1 MKRISQK
8 HFYQYLKCPSWI
20 GHDAKEQ
27 RLENALKDR
36 LQQDGLLPSQ
46 EKEIL
51 KGKMVIDISAKGHGD
66 AMSVRSDIEEL
77 FARTLEEMKKGTQTI
92 YGGVLVH
99 GRFVGEPDLLE
110 RVEGK
115 SKLGGYY
122 YVACDIKRSR
132 HLKEEYRLQ
141 GCFYAELLGLI
152 QGTKPQ
158 QGYIM
163 RPNKEVEGYLLEETA
178 TKYRLTLDAIERIMD
193 GEEEP
198 HFLTS
203 DCKQSPWF
211 STCKKDAVECDV
223 LSRLNR
229 IWRSE
234 VKELEAAGFK
244 TVTEFARM
252 HPDLISS
259 KVSGITRDRLD
270 FLHLQARAL
279 LENRFLK
286 VGSVDLPESD
296 LALIVDVESDPLRDV
311 HYLFGVLEKGDGIDV
326 YHSFLAKDPK
336 DERKAWEDFV
346 AFMKNYP
353 GVPIYHYG
361 WSEQA
366 TFKDLGE
373 KYGTPLETLTML
385 EEQGVDLLI
394 RLREAVVFPLSFYS
408 LKDIAQFLGFK
419 WRHDDA
425 SGLNS
430 VLWFNEWIE
439 KGDESALKDIVE
451 YNEDDVRATLMLKE
465 WAEKNLK

>member
-1 MKRISQK
+1 M
-8 HFYQYLKCPSWI
+8 PS
-20 GHDAKEQ
+20 H
-27 RLENALKDR
+27 
-36 LQQDGLLPSQ
+36 
-46 EKEIL
+46 EKEML
-51 KGKMVIDISAKGHGD
+51 KGRDVVEIPVKGHGD
-66 AMSVRSDIEEL
+66 AMSVQQDIEEL
-77 FARTLEEMKKGTQTI
+77 FAATLEEMKKGTPTI
-92 YGGVLVH
+92 YGGVLIH
-99 GRFVGEPDLLE
+99 GRFVATPDLLE
-110 RVEGK
+110 RVEGR
-115 SKLGGYY
+115 SNLGKYY
-122 YVACDIKRSR
+122 YVACDIKRSSR
-132 HLKEEYRLQ
+132 LKEEYRLQ
-141 GCFYAELLGLI
+141 GCFYAELLNLI
-152 QGTKPQ
+152 QGTRPL

-163 RPNKEVEGYLLEETA
+163 HPNKEVEPYLLEETA
-178 TKYRLTLDAIERIMD
+178 VKYRLTLDAIERIMD
-193 GEEEP
+193 GEDEP

-211 STCKKDAVECDV
+211 STCKSESLECDS

-234 VKELEAAGFK
+234 VKELEAAGLK
-244 TVTEFARM
+244 TVTDFARL
-252 HPDLISS
+252 HIDLIAGR
-259 KVSGITRDRLD
+259 VTGITRDRLE

-279 LENRFLK
+279 LENRHLK
-286 VGSVDLPESD
+286 VGSVDLPESS

-336 DERKAWEDFV
+336 DERRAWEDFV

-361 WSEQA
+361 WSEQT
-366 TFKDLGE
+366 TFKELGE
-373 KYGTPLETLTML
+373 KYATPVETLQML

-419 WRHDDA
+419 WRHSDA

-430 VLWFNEWIE
+430 VLWFNEWLT
-439 KGDESALKDIVE
+439 KGDEGALKDIIE

-465 WAEKNLK
+465 WAEKHLK